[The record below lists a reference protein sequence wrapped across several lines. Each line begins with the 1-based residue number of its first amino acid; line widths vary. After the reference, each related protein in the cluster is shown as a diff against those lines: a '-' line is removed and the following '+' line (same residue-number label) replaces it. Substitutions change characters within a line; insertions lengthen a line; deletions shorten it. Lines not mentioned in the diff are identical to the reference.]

1 MAALTKKQKS
11 LMSKHGEHHS
21 AKHMQ
26 DMNKSMQQG
35 KSAGTSRS
43 KEEST
48 ISDKSYSN
56 MKAGFPKKK
65 KKSLI
70 SKGQG

>member
-26 DMNKSMQQG
+26 DMNKS
-35 KSAGTSRS
+35 
-43 KEEST
+43 
-48 ISDKSYSN
+48 YSN